1 MKGEVLHYDDN
12 SGQGQIS
19 GADGIRYS
27 FSRSDLKQLVPI
39 SKGTKVD
46 FDFEGKQAKD
56 IYIDAAAP
64 AQMAMSSASV
74 PYNGQIEPDLGLW
87 GYFLRAYTSKFAS
100 FSGRARRKEYW
111 GVALFN
117 FIIYAVLY
125 GLIIAG
131 IASIGVTGYNATDV
145 QQLLAAMGQS
155 PLILVGGGLLILWS
169 LVSILP
175 GLGLMVRRMHDLGQT
190 GWIIAGLVV
199 LSIIPYIGFIGS
211 LALLVIGFIK
221 GQPGENKY
229 GPPVAPAA

>member
-27 FSRSDLKQLVPI
+27 FSRADLKQLVPI
-39 SKGTKVD
+39 SKGSKVD

-64 AQMAMSSASV
+64 AHFAGTSGSA
-74 PYNGQIEPDLGLW
+74 PYSGAIEPDLGLW
-87 GYFLRAYTSKFAS
+87 GYFMRAYTSKFAS

-111 GVALFN
+111 ALVLFN
-117 FIIYAVLY
+117 VIIWIILYAV
-125 GLIIAG
+125 IFAG
-131 IASIGVTGYNATDV
+131 FASLGSGAYVDMQN
-145 QQLLAAMGQS
+145 LMAAMGQS
-155 PLILVGGGLLILWS
+155 PIILIGGGLMILWG
-169 LVSILP
+169 LISILP
-175 GLGLMVRRMHDLGQT
+175 GIGLMVRRMHDLGQT
-190 GWIIAGLVV
+190 GWIAVGLLV
-199 LSIIPYIGFIGS
+199 LSVIPYVGFIGS
-211 LALLVIGFIK
+211 IALLVIGFLK